1 MQVYNTA
8 KGGAYK
14 MILLNADISGSALLG
29 LFLVYGIFGIIL
41 LGSFA
46 VVVYYLIK
54 AKQKQ
59 NKKQ

>member
-1 MQVYNTA
+1 
-8 KGGAYK
+8 

-46 VVVYYLIK
+46 AVVYFLIK
-54 AKQKQ
+54 DKQKQ

>member
-1 MQVYNTA
+1 
-8 KGGAYK
+8 

-41 LGSFA
+41 LSSFS

>member
-1 MQVYNTA
+1 MQC

-14 MILLNADISGSALLG
+14 MILLNSNISGSALLG

-41 LGSFA
+41 LGNFA
-46 VVVYYLIK
+46 AAVYFLIK
-54 AKQKQ
+54 AIQKQ

>member
-1 MQVYNTA
+1 MQY

>member
-1 MQVYNTA
+1 
-8 KGGAYK
+8 

-54 AKQKQ
+54 AKQKKTR
-59 NKKQ
+59 NNDRGK